1 MSKNTAK
8 DLRGMSDK
16 ELTALIRSL
25 KEETF
30 TLRLQ
35 QATGQLEN
43 NARIRQVRK
52 ELARALTIQT
62 ERATAL
68 ALAAVNS

>member
-1 MSKNTAK
+1 
-8 DLRGMSDK
+8 MSDK
-16 ELTALIRSL
+16 ELSALIRSL
-25 KEETF
+25 KEEVF
-30 TLRLQ
+30 QLRLQ

-43 NARIRQVRK
+43 NARIRQARK

-68 ALAAVNS
+68 AYASLLNS